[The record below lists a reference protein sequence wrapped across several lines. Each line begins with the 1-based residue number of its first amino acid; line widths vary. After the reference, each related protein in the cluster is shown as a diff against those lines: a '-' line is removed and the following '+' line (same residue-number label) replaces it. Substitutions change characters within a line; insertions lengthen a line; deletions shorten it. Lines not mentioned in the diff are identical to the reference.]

1 MKRKVKIFSI
11 IMLIIITLSSFMAT
25 ISYADLINPNDYNPN
40 NRNEE
45 VPEKFTNMVGII
57 ATTIQTIGVIL
68 SIIVIGLLGI
78 KYMTGSVEEKADYK
92 KSLIFGIHPV
102 IAASRIADFVGT
114 HLPVVAYVVKRLY
127 INERFES

>member
-40 NRNEE
+40 NMNEE

-92 KSLIFGIHPV
+92 KSMIPFLIGTVLIV
-102 IAASRIADFVGT
+102 AVGT
-114 HLPVVAYVVKRLY
+114 IIRIVNDLTSQA
-127 INERFES
+127 IGE

>member
-25 ISYADLINPNDYNPN
+25 ISYADLTNPNADNPN

-92 KSLIFGIHPV
+92 KSMIPFLIGTVLIV
-102 IAASRIADFVGT
+102 AVGT
-114 HLPVVAYVVKRLY
+114 IIRIVNDLTSQA
-127 INERFES
+127 IGE

>member
-1 MKRKVKIFSI
+1 MKKRVRIFSI

-40 NRNEE
+40 NINEK
-45 VPEKFTNMVGII
+45 VPEKFTNMVGMI

-68 SIIVIGLLGI
+68 SVIVIGLLGI

-92 KSLIFGIHPV
+92 KSMIPFL
-102 IAASRIADFVGT
+102 VGT
-114 HLPVVAYVVKRLY
+114 VLIVAVGTIIRIVNDLTSQA
-127 INERFES
+127 IGE

>member
-40 NRNEE
+40 NSNDE

-68 SIIVIGLLGI
+68 SVIVIGLLGI
-78 KYMTGSVEEKADYK
+78 KYMTGSVEERADYK
-92 KSLIFGIHPV
+92 KSMIPFL
-102 IAASRIADFVGT
+102 VGT
-114 HLPVVAYVVKRLY
+114 VLIVAVGTIIRIVNDLTSQA
-127 INERFES
+127 IGE

>member
-11 IMLIIITLSSFMAT
+11 IMLIIITLSSFMGT
-25 ISYADLINPNDYNPN
+25 IAYAVDFIDPNEYNPN
-40 NRNEE
+40 NGNAE
-45 VPEKFTNMVGII
+45 VPEKFTNMVNII

-92 KSLIFGIHPV
+92 KSMIPFLIGTVLIV
-102 IAASRIADFVGT
+102 AVGT
-114 HLPVVAYVVKRLY
+114 IIRIVNDLTSQA
-127 INERFES
+127 IGE

>member
-68 SIIVIGLLGI
+68 S
-78 KYMTGSVEEKADYK
+78 SVPH
-92 KSLIFGIHPV
+92 SIRV
-102 IAASRIADFVGT
+102 S
-114 HLPVVAYVVKRLY
+114 
-127 INERFES
+127 

>member
-40 NRNEE
+40 NSNDE

-68 SIIVIGLLGI
+68 SVIVIGLLGI

-92 KSLIFGIHPV
+92 KSMIPFLIGTVLIV
-102 IAASRIADFVGT
+102 AVGT
-114 HLPVVAYVVKRLY
+114 IIRIVNDLTSQA
-127 INERFES
+127 IGE

>member
-1 MKRKVKIFSI
+1 MKKRVRIFSI

-40 NRNEE
+40 NSNDE

-68 SIIVIGLLGI
+68 SVIVIGLLGI
-78 KYMTGSVEEKADYK
+78 KYMTGSVDERADYK
-92 KSLIFGIHPV
+92 KSMIPFL
-102 IAASRIADFVGT
+102 VGT
-114 HLPVVAYVVKRLY
+114 VLIVAVGTIIRIVNDLTSQA
-127 INERFES
+127 IGE

>member
-40 NRNEE
+40 NTNEE

-78 KYMTGSVEEKADYK
+78 KYMTGSVEEKVDYK
-92 KSLIFGIHPV
+92 KSMIPFLIGTVLIV
-102 IAASRIADFVGT
+102 AVGT
-114 HLPVVAYVVKRLY
+114 IIRVVNDLTSQA
-127 INERFES
+127 IGE

>member
-45 VPEKFTNMVGII
+45 VPEKFTNMVNII

-92 KSLIFGIHPV
+92 KSMIPFLIGTVLIV
-102 IAASRIADFVGT
+102 AVGT
-114 HLPVVAYVVKRLY
+114 IIRVVNDLTSQA
-127 INERFES
+127 IGE

>member
-1 MKRKVKIFSI
+1 MKKRVRIFSI

-40 NRNEE
+40 NSNDE

-57 ATTIQTIGVIL
+57 ATTIQTIGVVL

-78 KYMTGSVEEKADYK
+78 KYMTGSIEERADYK
-92 KSLIFGIHPV
+92 KSMIPFLIGTVLIV
-102 IAASRIADFVGT
+102 AVGT
-114 HLPVVAYVVKRLY
+114 IIRIVNDLTSQA
-127 INERFES
+127 IGE

>member
-11 IMLIIITLSSFMAT
+11 IMLIIITISSFALT
-25 ISYADLINPNDYNPN
+25 VSYADIIDPNEYNPN
-40 NRNEE
+40 NNTEE

-68 SIIVIGLLGI
+68 SVIVIGLLGI

-92 KSLIFGIHPV
+92 KSMIPFL
-102 IAASRIADFVGT
+102 VGT
-114 HLPVVAYVVKRLY
+114 VLIVAVGTIIRIVNDLTSQA
-127 INERFES
+127 IGE

>member
-78 KYMTGSVEEKADYK
+78 KYMTGSVEENDSILDWNSTYCSCRNYYTYSKR
-92 KSLIFGIHPV
+92 FN
-102 IAASRIADFVGT
+102 IASNR
-114 HLPVVAYVVKRLY
+114 
-127 INERFES
+127 

>member
-1 MKRKVKIFSI
+1 MKKRVRIFSI

-40 NRNEE
+40 NSNDE

-68 SIIVIGLLGI
+68 SVIVIGLLGI
-78 KYMTGSVEEKADYK
+78 KYMTGSVEERADYK
-92 KSLIFGIHPV
+92 KSMIPFL
-102 IAASRIADFVGT
+102 VGT
-114 HLPVVAYVVKRLY
+114 VLIVAVGTIIRIVNDLTSQA
-127 INERFES
+127 IGE

>member
-1 MKRKVKIFSI
+1 MKKRVRIFSI

-40 NRNEE
+40 NSNDE

-92 KSLIFGIHPV
+92 KSMIPFLIGTVLIV
-102 IAASRIADFVGT
+102 AVGT
-114 HLPVVAYVVKRLY
+114 IIRIVNDLTSQA
-127 INERFES
+127 IGE